1 MPRQRGHP
9 EQAITRLLA
18 DKLMLSYRL
27 IILVSTVALFLLNVA
42 LIENKIAPHQLLFYP
57 FVGNAK

>member
-9 EQAITRLLA
+9 EQAIARLLA

-42 LIENKIAPHQLLFYP
+42 LIENKIAPNQLLFYP